1 MIRIL
6 LATIKAGGG
15 HVALSHAIQQ
25 ALARYYPEVKTE
37 ISDYMLE
44 VGATHFD
51 TQHKEGWK
59 RALKYPWTARWGQH
73 FIDIFP
79 ASTRMIERELL
90 RPFAK
95 LAAAD
100 LATRPVDVVVS
111 SHGLLTM
118 GLSLAKRDYGMRQPV
133 ITCASDTHNL
143 SAYWADTWAERLIV
157 PNANVET
164 DMLRLGMR
172 AEQLERI
179 GYPVQQAFLRP
190 SSKSEARRTLNLP
203 QQFTIVFSLG
213 GEGIGK
219 DSLEHIRA
227 LATHLRASGNKQG
240 RASTLL
246 VMCGRNTQLKHAIDA
261 LRLEHVHAQGFTQQ
275 MAEFLAAADV
285 VIAKAGAASVHETLA
300 VGRPLLISSY
310 AGLNEKGIVD
320 WLEAE
325 SLGHYTPTVA
335 AMQDYIARY
344 QEDEAMLEQVEERC
358 AALQFEAQTE
368 NVAHAIMRFAKE
380 HALA

>member
-15 HVALSHAIQQ
+15 HVALSNAIQQ
-25 ALARYYPEVKTE
+25 GLARYYPEVETE

-44 VGATHFD
+44 VGATRFD
-51 TQHKEGWK
+51 RQHKEGWK
-59 RALKYPWTARWGQH
+59 QALKYPWTARWGQH
-73 FIDIFP
+73 VIDIFP
-79 ASTRMIERELL
+79 ATTRLIERELL

-95 LAAAD
+95 MAAAD
-100 LATRPVDVVVS
+100 LAERPVDMVVS
-111 SHGLLTM
+111 SHGLITT
-118 GLSLAKRDYGMRQPV
+118 GLSLAKRDYGLRQPV

-157 PNANVET
+157 PNANVEA

-179 GYPVQQAFLRP
+179 GYPVQQAFLQP
-190 SSKSEARRTLNLP
+190 SSKFAAREMLKLP
-203 QQFTIVFSLG
+203 QQFTVLFSLG

-219 DSLEHIRA
+219 DSLEHIRT
-227 LATHLRASGNKQG
+227 LAASLKKSQG
-240 RASTLL
+240 STSTL
-246 VMCGRNTQLKHAIDA
+246 VVICGRNRELKRVIDSWQ
-261 LRLEHVHAQGFTQQ
+261 LEHVHAQAFTQQ
-275 MAEFLAAADV
+275 MADFLAAADV

-300 VGRPLLISSY
+300 VGRSLLISNY

-325 SLGHYTPTVA
+325 NLGHYTPTVA
-335 AMQDYIARY
+335 AMQEYINLY
-344 QEDEAMLEQVEERC
+344 QEDEVKLEQVAKNC

-368 NVAHAIMRFAKE
+368 KVVHAIMRFAKE
-380 HALA
+380 QKLL